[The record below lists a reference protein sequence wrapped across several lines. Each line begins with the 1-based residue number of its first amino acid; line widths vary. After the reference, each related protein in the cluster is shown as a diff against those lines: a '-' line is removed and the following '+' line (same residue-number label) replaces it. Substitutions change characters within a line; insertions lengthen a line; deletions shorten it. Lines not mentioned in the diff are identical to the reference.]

1 MKSKILGFLALGL
14 LASAQASANLLVNG
28 GFESPITFDG
38 PPFTG
43 SWEGFRTGNGASAA
57 ASAANS
63 TISPRTGSQS
73 VLLIL
78 DNNPRAFAGVTQDVL
93 GVTAGTSYTFSG
105 WHLAGSS
112 PFDVG
117 VEIRIEWRASGS
129 NTEIDRTPN
138 LTPIPL
144 LAYSEFSLSAMAP
157 VGADVARVVYAIQ
170 SFSTDPLGN
179 GTVFADDLSF
189 DLTTNA
195 LLQQLLSDVAG
206 VGPGTSLA
214 DKITLAQTYYAVPDI
229 QATCAVLTGFINEV
243 RAQRGKKLT
252 REVADELT
260 ADAQAI
266 RAAIGCN

>member
-1 MKSKILGFLALGL
+1 MKSKILGLLAVPLL
-14 LASAQASANLLVNG
+14 LASSQASANLLSNA
-28 GFESPITFDG
+28 GFEDPITFDG

-43 SWEGFRTGNGASAA
+43 SWEGFRTGDGASAD

-63 TISPRTGSQS
+63 ASSPRTGLQS
-73 VLLIL
+73 ALLIL
-78 DNNPRAFAGVTQDVL
+78 NNKPLAFAGVAQDVS

-170 SFSTDPLGN
+170 SFSTNPLGN
-179 GTVFADDLSF
+179 GRVFVDDLSF
-189 DLTTNA
+189 DASVPAVPEPGTLA
-195 LLQQLLSDVAG
+195 LLSLGLAGLGLSRCRKA
-206 VGPGTSLA
+206 
-214 DKITLAQTYYAVPDI
+214 
-229 QATCAVLTGFINEV
+229 
-243 RAQRGKKLT
+243 
-252 REVADELT
+252 
-260 ADAQAI
+260 
-266 RAAIGCN
+266 